1 MKISQYGLEHL
12 MRSEGSRSKMYKD
25 SAGYPTIG
33 VGHLLTRAERNS
45 GKIYLG
51 VMFLRWRKGL
61 SDKQITSL
69 LDQDLDRF
77 ESAVNRHVRIELIQH
92 QFDALVSFAFNVGTG
107 AFKRSTLLKRVN
119 ARKFADVPAQF
130 RRWNRAGGKV
140 SRGLKNRREREI
152 RLWLRKGDE
161 Q

>member
-12 MRSEGSRSKMYKD
+12 NQSEGSRSKMYKD

-45 GKIYLG
+45 GKIYIG
-51 VMFLRWRKGL
+51 VMFLRWRSGL

-69 LDQDLDRF
+69 LDQDLNRF
-77 ESAVNRHVRIELIQH
+77 EDSVTRHVKVELTQH

-119 ARKFADVPAQF
+119 AEKFSEVPAQF

-161 Q
+161 